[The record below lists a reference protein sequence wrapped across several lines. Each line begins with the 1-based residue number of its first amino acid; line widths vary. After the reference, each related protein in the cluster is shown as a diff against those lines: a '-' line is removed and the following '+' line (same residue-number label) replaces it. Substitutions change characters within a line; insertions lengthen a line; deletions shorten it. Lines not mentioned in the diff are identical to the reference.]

1 MPLNIQDVETLLNKQ
16 IQAYLRERVTYE
28 GLRKKCLTVAPVRPV
43 IDALSALLGGMAVED
58 IALKTQEL
66 TQEAHYRQMI
76 SDAAEEESDKA
87 TKSKC
92 EGETKELTTKITSL
106 EFQLLAV
113 NAIYLIQKVAHS
125 GARAELEQA
134 RSTVRDLENRQYPT
148 QNQKH
153 DRHQHGHPSPQEP
166 HSHSRPL
173 DTDLHRA
180 RQRVYELEAKER
192 TEYVTYIKHQTDKS
206 TIEREIS
213 NCRSDI
219 KVLSRRKDELDRKEV
234 ARNRRRLVRAS
245 CLNELDSNAL
255 SHSNAEQLNK
265 MVKET
270 SASIIETCSQ
280 MKRLMKERCYDVFLK
295 QLQSQI
301 DTLELNKN
309 EKIALNEIV
318 MKMQEH
324 QADVCFKQQQEAELA
339 DLRSSLQVLE
349 QRLTDKK
356 AQLLDLTQRNKD
368 LVNANELLGGN
379 LLTFKTS
386 HEKLLEQR
394 NRYATFSLAAVGV
407 TAISS
412 ITAYFLIQAGV
423 LALVPGV
430 NLILTAVAG
439 VAIAGLG
446 VTCAVAAIG
455 AYCKQS
461 EIDACEQTISN
472 NAGEMERNTL
482 TMNQSQKTDIPGLTE
497 AIENLK
503 RNIAEKV
510 VATEH
515 AGKKAASSIKQ
526 AEAIQVG
533 GLSRANSFGLFS
545 TSAVA
550 TAVAWEHGAPLKE
563 LPIAE
568 EVCLVQ
574 PSAPPGGL

>member
-1 MPLNIQDVETLLNKQ
+1 MPLNIQDVETLLNQQ
-16 IQAYLRERVTYE
+16 IETYLREKVTYE
-28 GLRKKCLTVAPVRPV
+28 GLRSKCLACAPILPV
-43 IDALSALLGGMAVED
+43 IYALSTMLGRMAGDD

-66 TQEAHYRQMI
+66 TQEAHDRQMI
-76 SDAAEEESDKA
+76 SDAAEEVSDKA

-106 EFQLLAV
+106 EYQLLAV
-113 NAIYLIQKVAHS
+113 NAIYLIQQIAYS

-134 RSTVRDLENRQYPT
+134 RCTVRDLENRQYPT

-192 TEYVTYIKHQTDKS
+192 TEYVTYIKHQDDKS

-213 NCRSDI
+213 NCKLDI
-219 KVLSRRKDELDRKEV
+219 KVLSRRKDELDRKAV

-270 SASIIETCSQ
+270 SASINETCSQ

-318 MKMQEH
+318 TKMQEH
-324 QADVCFKQQQEAELA
+324 QADVGFKQQQEAELA
-339 DLRSSLQVLE
+339 RLRSSLQAE
-349 QRLTDKK
+349 EERLTHKK
-356 AQLLDLTQRNKD
+356 AQLLNLTQRNNE
-368 LVNANELLGGN
+368 LENANDTLGAN
-379 LLTFKTS
+379 VLTFKTS

-394 NRYATFSLAAVGV
+394 NRYAIFSLAALGV

-439 VAIAGLG
+439 VVTVGLA

-461 EIDACEQTISN
+461 EIDACEQTISS

-482 TMNQSQKTDIPGLTE
+482 TMNQSKKTDIPGLTL
-497 AIENLK
+497 AIEDLK
-503 RNIAEKV
+503 RDIAEQV
-510 VATEH
+510 VATEN
-515 AGKKAASSIKQ
+515 AGRKAASSIQQ

-533 GLSRANSFGLFS
+533 GPSRANSFGRLGLFS
-545 TSAVA
+545 EPVVA
-550 TAVAWEHGAPLKE
+550 TAVACEHEANLE
-563 LPIAE
+563 LPLAKT
-568 EVCLVQ
+568 VY
-574 PSAPPGGL
+574 PSSPSSPPR